1 MDTKEKNRRG
11 SSRQAPRRET
21 GAANQNPRRRRRT
34 AGTGS
39 GRTRPAAARQSNQA
53 KRVVRAPREEAPKVT
68 YTMPKP
74 MTKGGLLLKL
84 ASVVAAVAA
93 VVMCLSL
100 FFRVDQVVVYGA
112 EKYTPWMVKEA
123 SGIQDGD
130 SLLSIRDARVSGN
143 IISSLPYVQDV
154 RVGIKL
160 PGTVNI
166 EITELEVVYA
176 IQARDTTWWL
186 IAADGRVVE
195 SIESTAASS
204 YTRILGVQADAPR
217 ADQPVRAAE
226 QSSPETE
233 TEPEE
238 TEEPTSPDETL
249 PLPSAAQVTG
259 QNRLDTVLLI
269 LQSLEKNSVLG
280 QIATI
285 DVTDLNDITMEYS
298 QRLIVR
304 LGTNENLDY
313 KIAYMAQA
321 VEQIEEYQIGEL
333 DVSFKY
339 SEQALLNP
347 QS

>member
-11 SSRQAPRRET
+11 SARQAPRRKT
-21 GAANQNPRRRRRT
+21 GGTTSNTARRRRT
-34 AGTGS
+34 TESAG
-39 GRTRPAAARQSNQA
+39 GRTRPAAARRNSQT

-74 MTKGGLLLKL
+74 MTKGALFLKL

-100 FFRVDQVVVYGA
+100 FFRVDQVVVSGA

-130 SLLSIRDARVSGN
+130 SLLSIHDSRVSGN
-143 IISSLPYVQDV
+143 IISALPYVKDV

-166 EITELEVVYA
+166 EITELEVTYA
-176 IQARDTTWWL
+176 IQSRDTSWWL

-217 ADQPVRAAE
+217 VDQTVRAAE
-226 QSSPETE
+226 ESASANE
-233 TEPEE
+233 TEPSE
-238 TEEPTSPDETL
+238 TEETTSPEGGLTL
-249 PLPSAAQVTG
+249 PTTAQVTG
-259 QNRLDTVLLI
+259 QNRLDTVLLL
-269 LQSLEKNSVLG
+269 LQSLEKNG
-280 QIATI
+280 IIGEIATI
-285 DVTDLNDITMEYS
+285 DVTDLNDITMEYG
-298 QRLIVR
+298 QRLIIR
-304 LGTNENLDY
+304 LGASENLDY
-313 KIAYMAQA
+313 KISYMAQA
-321 VEQIEEYQIGEL
+321 VDQIEEYQIGEL

-339 SEQALLNP
+339 SDQALLNP
-347 QS
+347 QN

>member
-195 SIESTAASS
+195 PIESTAASS